1 MKPIDLRMEGTHQG
15 AIEIARNRIIFI
27 IVLFTIG
34 FLMLAVKL
42 ISIGIFQAH
51 SSSYYPT
58 VNSNGSLLMAR
69 ADIVDRNGV
78 VLATNLKAPSLAVS
92 NET

>member
-58 VNSNGSLLMAR
+58 VNSTGSLLMAR
-69 ADIVDRNGV
+69 
-78 VLATNLKAPSLAVS
+78 LASS
-92 NET
+92 S

>member
-51 SSSYYPT
+51 SSS
-58 VNSNGSLLMAR
+58 
-69 ADIVDRNGV
+69 
-78 VLATNLKAPSLAVS
+78 
-92 NET
+92 